1 MYGLL
6 WITKRDVNFAWTL
19 VKLVRVNAR
28 FYSYRE
34 RESASVHQV
43 YESREEEAKRRGVT
57 IVSPVEP
64 SGTK

>member
-34 RESASVHQV
+34 RERVRLFTRYTSH
-43 YESREEEAKRRGVT
+43 ERKRRKD
-57 IVSPVEP
+57 EA
-64 SGTK
+64 